1 LSNKYK
7 ELKLY
12 EQYRNDDEAKQGID
26 PKEVKRLNRPFTW
39 WGRIII
45 VISALLYIFLIWWF
59 THQLNGLIMTSGI
72 MFIYLVIKKT
82 FAVAYRANK
91 KELTKEYNVSVIVTC
106 YNESPESV
114 VKVFDNIL
122 SLDYPV
128 KEIIFLDDGS
138 VEDLSYKVAK
148 SYAEDPQ
155 NKRDKLEYKII
166 RFIQNRGKREVM
178 AYGFTIARGD
188 YLFMLDSDSEILPN
202 ALTELL
208 RPFEDE
214 KTCST
219 VGHINVL
226 NRDQNFVTK
235 MQAFTYYGAFQLGRA
250 AQSVFGNVI
259 VCSGAFSVHKKDF
272 ILKDL
277 ETIRAKK
284 YFGIPCSSGDDRE
297 LTCMAHK
304 SGGKTVYQNT
314 AYCATMVP
322 TTWKALKNQRRRW
335 HRSGYLVSL
344 DIVKELFPRHLGFL
358 AWTFA
363 EAYLWLIALII
374 FLFRIF
380 TVGVSFNWYII
391 LVFTLLVMF
400 KHNSLYLL
408 YRPLHFIL
416 LPIYTLVYGIF
427 LTFIRFYTLATI
439 RFDGW
444 GTRTVENTNEELA
457 TTGAEVKEGTAFG
470 R

>member
-1 LSNKYK
+1 MNTG
-7 ELKLY
+7 EPKLY
-12 EQYRNDDEAKQGID
+12 ELYRNNDEDKYEID
-26 PKEVKRLNRPFTW
+26 PKEVKRANRPFTW
-39 WGRIII
+39 WGRVIII
-45 VISALLYIFLIWWF
+45 ISAFLYIFLMWWF
-59 THQLNGLIMTSGI
+59 THQLHGLFMMSGI
-72 MFIYLVIKKT
+72 MLIYLVIKKT
-82 FAVAYRANK
+82 FAVMYRANK
-91 KELTKEYNVSVIVTC
+91 KELTKEYNVTTIITC
-106 YNESPESV
+106 YNEDPASV

-122 SLDYPV
+122 SLNYSV

-138 VEDLSYKVAK
+138 SEDIAYRVAR

-155 NKRDKLEYKII
+155 NKRDGLEYKII
-166 RFIQNRGKREVM
+166 RFTQNRGKRAVI
-178 AYGFTIARGD
+178 AYGFTIAKGD

-208 RPFEDE
+208 RPFENE
-214 KTCST
+214 KTNST
-219 VGHINVL
+219 VGHIGVL
-226 NRDQNFVTK
+226 NRNHNFVTK

-259 VCSGAFSVHKKDF
+259 VCSGAFSVHKKEF

-277 ETIRAKK
+277 ESIRAKK

-304 SGGKTVYQNT
+304 TGGKTVYQNT

-344 DIVKELFPRHLGFL
+344 DIIKDIFPKHLGFL

-363 EAYLWLIALII
+363 EAYLWMIALII
-374 FLFRIF
+374 FLVRFF
-380 TVGVSFNWYII
+380 TVGASFNWYII
-391 LVFTLLVMF
+391 LIFTLLVMF

-416 LPIYTLVYGIF
+416 LPIYTMVYGVF
-427 LTFIRFYTLATI
+427 LMFIRFYTLATI

-444 GTRTVENTNEELA
+444 GTRTVENKNEEPIN
-457 TTGAEVKEGTAFG
+457 TRAEVKEGTAFG